1 MSDFNYKAD
10 VILKNIAETWNFFFF
25 CWDTLFVKVIRNLAS
40 TKVVRRHFFPLTPKE
55 VKDLFLRQ
63 TEQKRMWLGTYQDW
77 QREMVRNQT
86 ETRGINWTAAG
97 WTVGPIPY
105 SFQLPS
111 LFDSKSTGN

>member
-1 MSDFNYKAD
+1 MNDFNYKAD
-10 VILKNIAETWNFFFF
+10 IIFKNISETRKKWFF
-25 CWDTLFVKVIRNLAS
+25 CWDTLLKVIRN
-40 TKVVRRHFFPLTPKE
+40 LTPKE

-63 TEQKRMWLGTYQDW
+63 IEQKRMWLGTYQDW

-86 ETRGINWTAAG
+86 ETRGINWTVAG